1 NLKKRA
7 KTPKLSPE
15 EQLELLQ
22 KEADTKWSTDQVAQL
37 ERDQADVRQYNQR
50 RVVLVETIKFFR
62 KLDKAAAEAHRKQSR
77 SDDWEHYLSCEK
89 LPNPASAAELRE
101 FLYRWQYEL
110 DQNRR
115 GRTSWTLAV
124 DERSPLT
131 QDDTI
136 PVQTWSKL
144 GAKNA
149 DIGAQYL
156 AGLGH
161 ALRILALI
169 DDSTPRDLLPERE
182 VVTVRDEIRA
192 AMATVLDEITA
203 RVGGNIWRDMTPL
216 DAITAEFGFA
226 SDVVSCYLWS
236 FQHVPL
242 PPEYN
247 YLVKTLQMTPLGLEL
262 AKSVSFDLRDA
273 LMRGLWTGYDHLSD
287 LEPTFRCGCL
297 EPVPDLLAS
306 QEIEWADRQNLR
318 VKRLT
323 ELREARAVFEAAKRQ
338 KELEEAEMAKSSGGA
353 AGGGKSSKGGS
364 AAAIKK
370 ESGGKAKGQNKMG
383 GKKGKKKGQ
392 EKPPLE
398 IAPPVVTDET
408 TVDIDGDFV
417 QQEMQLYLQKMEQ
430 IGPDSLSLA
439 GEEHVNLRRFRIT
452 GGIFSVSRF
461 QKLPQPTEL
470 RSDFIYTTLP
480 ADLQLTEMQFVAET
494 SEDFIKIT
502 VKLPT
507 FCFWW
512 HEPVVCRWEAWEE
525 SQEFEGLRQELK
537 DFHLNYDQIQHEK
550 AKLLFGAPKLPK
562 NTNKPTVIPDF
573 YINDIPAD
581 IKLHFLIVDHILPR
595 LPQNFKFHAELH
607 KLFQR
612 IQANFELEQRLKIE
626 ERLNELLYP
635 KFLAMQAA
643 DERSLELLSHSR
655 ELLRIPSTADVP
667 EGSESVA
674 SFGGHLVSPTIETP
688 VQSLLQELAMA
699 QTCPNYLFPPE
710 STIPML
716 VLTERKGL
724 ESAELDIDEMLQELR
739 VAASSDD
746 EFRAETVYKL
756 FSSFLKLLDRLREQ
770 EQPLFVEP
778 AESEELVLEGE
789 AGISLGTSRRSKSH
803 VHPSDDELAKRLS
816 RASSR
821 QSSFLLALNQ
831 RRQQQQQASPGAATK
846 KRRKR
851 RKSTTLTVSEAPTD
865 DEREPKPE
873 EEQPTELK
881 LIPHAAGRWS
891 TRLVHRQ
898 EYDPD
903 GKVVTFW
910 VSKLGSFG
918 FAMQKNFNF
927 PFKEW
932 DMRRTG
938 KVADLTTTITLN
950 CPGITVSISITLAG
964 YRLAFESAPQN
975 ITPPVDFLSLDQLE
989 KYLTR
994 VNLNLFP
1001 EPDAPFYVSGM
1012 ATPKHESLELHTL
1025 KCLAGFCLTHNF
1037 SRSFWNNFA
1046 PHREVVFRAR
1056 QLIEGRQEP
1065 DFVTVMANPLKA
1077 ATVTVEESCSPLDQ
1091 VLLAYQPVP
1100 ENQPYNPDVYH
1111 LLKDSLEEPSRKLL
1125 LKTPPMLQWNVA
1137 QLLLKLRLLSYS

>member
-1 NLKKRA
+1 MIVY
-7 KTPKLSPE
+7 PPSFSPE
-15 EQLELLQ
+15 
-22 KEADTKWSTDQVAQL
+22 
-37 ERDQADVRQYNQR
+37 
-50 RVVLVETIKFFR
+50 
-62 KLDKAAAEAHRKQSR
+62 LDKAAAEAHRKQSR
-77 SDDWEHYLSCEK
+77 SDDWQHYLSCEK

-110 DQNRR
+110 DQHRR
-115 GRTSWTLAV
+115 DRTSWTLAV

-131 QDDTI
+131 QDDQL
-136 PVQTWSKL
+136 PVQTRSKL

-192 AMATVLDEITA
+192 TMATVLDEITD
-203 RVGGNIWRDMTPL
+203 RVGGNIWRDMTFFSIPL
-216 DAITAEFGFA
+216 GF
-226 SDVVSCYLWS
+226 SGN
-236 FQHVPL
+236 
-242 PPEYN
+242 N

-262 AKSVSFDLRDA
+262 AKPVSFDLRDA

-323 ELREARAVFEAAKRQ
+323 EMREARAGFEAAQRQ
-338 KELEEAEMAKSSGGA
+338 KELEEAEMAKSS
-353 AGGGKSSKGGS
+353 
-364 AAAIKK
+364 
-370 ESGGKAKGQNKMG
+370 
-383 GKKGKKKGQ
+383 
-392 EKPPLE
+392 
-398 IAPPVVTDET
+398 DET

-452 GGIFSVSRF
+452 GGTFSVSRF

-470 RSDFIYTTLP
+470 SSDFIYTTLP

-537 DFHLNYDQIQHEK
+537 DFHLNYDQNQHEK

-562 NTNKPTVIPDF
+562 NTNKPTIIPDF

-607 KLFQR
+607 KMFQR

-643 DERSLELLSHSR
+643 DESSLKVSIWVLQNCVSIR

-724 ESAELDIDEMLQELR
+724 EPAELDIDEMLTELQ

-789 AGISLGTSRRSKSH
+789 AGTTLGASRRSKSH
-803 VHPSDDELAKRLS
+803 VHPSDAELAKRLS

-831 RRQQQQQASPGAATK
+831 RRQQQQQASQGAATK

-865 DEREPKPE
+865 DERELKPE

-881 LIPHAAGRWS
+881 LIPHAPGRWS

-918 FAMQKNFNF
+918 FAMQKSFNF

-964 YRLAFESAPQN
+964 YRLAFENAPQN
-975 ITPPVDFLSLDQLE
+975 ITPPADFLSLDQLE

-994 VNLNLFP
+994 INLNLFP

-1091 VLLAYQPVP
+1091 VLLAYQP
-1100 ENQPYNPDVYH
+1100 YNPDVYH

-1125 LKTPPMLQWNVA
+1125 LKTPPLLQWNVA

>member
-1 NLKKRA
+1 MIVY
-7 KTPKLSPE
+7 PPSFSPE
-15 EQLELLQ
+15 
-22 KEADTKWSTDQVAQL
+22 
-37 ERDQADVRQYNQR
+37 
-50 RVVLVETIKFFR
+50 
-62 KLDKAAAEAHRKQSR
+62 LDKAAAEAHRKQSR
-77 SDDWEHYLSCEK
+77 SDDWQHYLSCEK

-110 DQNRR
+110 DQHRR
-115 GRTSWTLAV
+115 DRTSWTLAV

-131 QDDTI
+131 QDDQL
-136 PVQTWSKL
+136 PVQTRSKL

-192 AMATVLDEITA
+192 TMATVLDEITD

-226 SDVVSCYLWS
+226 SDIVSCYLWS
-236 FQHVPL
+236 FRHVPL

-262 AKSVSFDLRDA
+262 AKPVSFDLRDA

-323 ELREARAVFEAAKRQ
+323 EMRETRAGFEAAQRQ
-338 KELEEAEMAKSSGGA
+338 KELEEAELAKSSGGA
-353 AGGGKSSKGGS
+353 AGGGKS
-364 AAAIKK
+364 AAAAKK
-370 ESGGKAKGQNKMG
+370 ESGGKAKAKKKTSG

-392 EKPPLE
+392 EKPALE

-452 GGIFSVSRF
+452 GGTFSVSRF

-470 RSDFIYTTLP
+470 SSDFIYTTLP

-537 DFHLNYDQIQHEK
+537 DFHLNYDQNQHEK

-562 NTNKPTVIPDF
+562 NTNKPTIIPDF

-607 KLFQR
+607 KMFQR

-635 KFLAMQAA
+635 KFLVMQAA
-643 DERSLELLSHSR
+643 DESSLKLVSHSR

-724 ESAELDIDEMLQELR
+724 EPAELDIDEMLTELQ

-789 AGISLGTSRRSKSH
+789 AGTTLGASRRSKSH
-803 VHPSDDELAKRLS
+803 VHPSDAELAKRLS

-831 RRQQQQQASPGAATK
+831 RRQQQQQASQGAATK

-865 DEREPKPE
+865 DERELKPE

-881 LIPHAAGRWS
+881 LIPHAPGRWS

-918 FAMQKNFNF
+918 FAMQKSFNF

-950 CPGITVSISITLAG
+950 CPGITVSISVTLAG
-964 YRLAFESAPQN
+964 YRLAFENAPQN
-975 ITPPVDFLSLDQLE
+975 ITPPAEFLSLDQLE

-994 VNLNLFP
+994 INLNLFP

-1012 ATPKHESLELHTL
+1012 ATPKHDSLELHTL

-1125 LKTPPMLQWNVA
+1125 LKTPPLLQWNVA